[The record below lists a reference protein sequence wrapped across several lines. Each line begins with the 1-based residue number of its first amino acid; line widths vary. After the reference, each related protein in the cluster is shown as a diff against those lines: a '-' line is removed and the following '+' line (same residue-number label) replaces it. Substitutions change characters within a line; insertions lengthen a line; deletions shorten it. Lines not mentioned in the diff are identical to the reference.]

1 MEGLGLGLALVAG
14 FDSAGIGL
22 DLFLPEE
29 ELLYELPVVDF
40 AILGGILV
48 PELVDVLGGRR
59 GT

>member
-1 MEGLGLGLALVAG
+1 MAG